1 MSSRTYY
8 VYMMSSASQTLY
20 VGVTNNLQRRVIE
33 HKDGK
38 AGSFTTRYNVNR
50 LVYLEMFEYIDQA
63 IAREKEIKKLTRRAK
78 VKLIRSMN
86 PEWKDLSEGD

>member
-20 VGVTNNLQRRVIE
+20 VGVTNNLQRRVFE

-50 LVYLEMFEYIDQA
+50 LVYLEMFEYIDHA